1 MPKGNQ
7 KGGKKHKKGKKE
19 SFQEKQLIYKDP
31 KEDQEYAKVIKV
43 NGSGR
48 YNLFC
53 FDGKDRLGICAGNI
67 KRRVRLAINDI
78 VLIALWDFQDNKCSI
93 VHKYEE
99 DEVQKLKTQGEFPEN
114 VKLEEDNPFLD
125 DSENFFSY
133 DNPSDDEGGDKG
145 DNKESGPES
154 EEETIDIWDSEKDI
168 LDNKPTKL
176 AFRQNEG
183 TTLIDFDDI

>member
-31 KEDQEYAKVIKV
+31 KEDQEYAKVLKV

-78 VLIALWDFQDNKCSI
+78 VLVALWDFQDNKCSI

-99 DEVQKLKTQGEFPEN
+99 DEVHKLKTQGEFPEN

-125 DSENFFSY
+125 DSENLFSY
-133 DNPSDDEGGDKG
+133 DNPS
-145 DNKESGPES
+145 S
-154 EEETIDIWDSEKDI
+154 EEEDQKKEEKKDKKENDSSSGDEDFFIDVNDI
-168 LDNKPTKL
+168 
-176 AFRQNEG
+176 
-183 TTLIDFDDI
+183 

>member
-31 KEDQEYAKVIKV
+31 KEDQEYAKVTKV

-67 KRRVRLAINDI
+67 KRRVRLSINDI
-78 VLIALWDFQDNKCSI
+78 VLVALWDFQDNKCSI

-99 DEVQKLKTQGEFPEN
+99 DEVQKLKIQGEFPEN
-114 VKLEEDNPFLD
+114 IRLEEDNHIPISSSLGQKTSNIVSSFNINPLNNFKINYQHSLD
-125 DSENFFSY
+125 ENL
-133 DNPSDDEGGDKG
+133 DEY
-145 DNKESGPES
+145 
-154 EEETIDIWDSEKDI
+154 
-168 LDNKPTKL
+168 
-176 AFRQNEG
+176 F
-183 TTLIDFDDI
+183 

>member
-19 SFQEKQLIYKDP
+19 SFQEKQLIYKDL

-78 VLIALWDFQDNKCSI
+78 VLVALWDFQDNKCSI
-93 VHKYEE
+93 IHKYEE

-114 VKLEEDNPFLD
+114 IKLEEDNPFLD

-133 DNPSDDEGGDKG
+133 DNPSDDEGDKKEK
-145 DNKESGPES
+145 DKESDS
-154 EEETIDIWDSEKDI
+154 SSDEEDFFVDV
-168 LDNKPTKL
+168 
-176 AFRQNEG
+176 NE
-183 TTLIDFDDI
+183 I

>member
-31 KEDQEYAKVIKV
+31 KEDQEYAKVTKV

-48 YNLFC
+48 YQLFC

-67 KRRVRLAINDI
+67 KRKVRLSINDI
-78 VLIALWDFQDNKCSI
+78 VLVALWDFQDNKCSI

-99 DEVQKLKTQGEFPEN
+99 DEVQKLKIQGEFPEN
-114 VKLEEDNPFLD
+114 IKLGEDNPFLED
-125 DSENFFSY
+125 TENLFSY
-133 DNPSDDEGGDKG
+133 DNPSDEEE
-145 DNKESGPES
+145 KEEKKENES
-154 EEETIDIWDSEKDI
+154 EEEEEKEFVDVWNSEKDI

-176 AFRQNEG
+176 EFRHNEG

>member
-67 KRRVRLAINDI
+67 KRRVRLTINDI
-78 VLIALWDFQDNKCSI
+78 VLVALWDFQDNKCSI

-133 DNPSDDEGGDKG
+133 DNPSDDEG
-145 DNKESGPES
+145 DNKEKEK
-154 EEETIDIWDSEKDI
+154 EKDSSSGEE
-168 LDNKPTKL
+168 D
-176 AFRQNEG
+176 FF
-183 TTLIDFDDI
+183 IDVNDI

>member
-31 KEDQEYAKVIKV
+31 KEDQEYAKVVKV

-78 VLIALWDFQDNKCSI
+78 VLVALWDFQDNKCSI
-93 VHKYEE
+93 IHKYEE
-99 DEVQKLKTQGEFPEN
+99 DEVQKLKTQREFPEN
-114 VKLEEDNPFLD
+114 IKLEEDNPFLD
-125 DSENFFSY
+125 DSDNFFSY
-133 DNPSDDEGGDKG
+133 DNPS
-145 DNKESGPES
+145 S
-154 EEETIDIWDSEKDI
+154 EEEENKKEEKKEKNSSSDEEDFFVDVNDI
-168 LDNKPTKL
+168 
-176 AFRQNEG
+176 
-183 TTLIDFDDI
+183 

>member
-31 KEDQEYAKVIKV
+31 KEDQEYAKVLKV

-67 KRRVRLAINDI
+67 KRRVRLSINDI
-78 VLIALWDFQDNKCSI
+78 VLVALWDFQDNKCSI

-99 DEVQKLKTQGEFPEN
+99 DEVHKLKTQGEFPEN

-125 DSENFFSY
+125 DSENLFSY
-133 DNPSDDEGGDKG
+133 DNPS
-145 DNKESGPES
+145 S
-154 EEETIDIWDSEKDI
+154 EEEDQKKEEKKDKKENDSSSGDEDFFIDVNDI
-168 LDNKPTKL
+168 
-176 AFRQNEG
+176 
-183 TTLIDFDDI
+183 

>member
-67 KRRVRLAINDI
+67 KRKVRLAINDI
-78 VLIALWDFQDNKCSI
+78 VLIAMWDFQDNKCSI

-133 DNPSDDEGGDKG
+133 DNPSDDEG
-145 DNKESGPES
+145 DNKEKEK
-154 EEETIDIWDSEKDI
+154 EKDSSSGEE
-168 LDNKPTKL
+168 D
-176 AFRQNEG
+176 FF
-183 TTLIDFDDI
+183 IDVNDI

>member
-19 SFQEKQLIYKDP
+19 AFQEKQLIYKDP

-78 VLIALWDFQDNKCSI
+78 VLVALWDFQDNKCSI

-133 DNPSDDEGGDKG
+133 DNPSDDEG
-145 DNKESGPES
+145 DNKEKEK
-154 EEETIDIWDSEKDI
+154 EKDSSSG
-168 LDNKPTKL
+168 
-176 AFRQNEG
+176 EE
-183 TTLIDFDDI
+183 DFFVDVNDI

>member
-19 SFQEKQLIYKDP
+19 SFQEKKLIYKDP
-31 KEDQEYAKVIKV
+31 KEDQEYAKVLKV

-67 KRRVRLAINDI
+67 KRRVRLVLNDI
-78 VLIALWDFQDNKCSI
+78 VLVSLWDFQDNKCSI
-93 VHKYEE
+93 IHKYEN
-99 DEVQKLKTQGEFPEN
+99 DEVQKLKVQDEFPDN
-114 VKLEEDNPFLD
+114 IKLDEENPFLD

-133 DNPSDDEGGDKG
+133 DNPSDEEGDKTENKG
-145 DNKESGPES
+145 ETKGGTKGENKGENKGEKKKESGS
-154 EEETIDIWDSEKDI
+154 EEEEEDFFIDVNDI
-168 LDNKPTKL
+168 
-176 AFRQNEG
+176 
-183 TTLIDFDDI
+183 

>member
-78 VLIALWDFQDNKCSI
+78 VLVALWDFQDNKCSI

-133 DNPSDDEGGDKG
+133 DNPSDDEG
-145 DNKESGPES
+145 DNKEKEK
-154 EEETIDIWDSEKDI
+154 EKDSSSGEE
-168 LDNKPTKL
+168 D
-176 AFRQNEG
+176 FF
-183 TTLIDFDDI
+183 IDVDDI

>member
-1 MPKGNQ
+1 M
-7 KGGKKHKKGKKE
+7 
-19 SFQEKQLIYKDP
+19 
-31 KEDQEYAKVIKV
+31 

-78 VLIALWDFQDNKCSI
+78 VLVALWDFQDNKCSI

-114 VKLEEDNPFLD
+114 VRLEEDNPFLD
-125 DSENFFSY
+125 DVVIRFGISDNNEHYHVPLLISPWSY
-133 DNPSDDEGGDKG
+133 
-145 DNKESGPES
+145 
-154 EEETIDIWDSEKDI
+154 
-168 LDNKPTKL
+168 
-176 AFRQNEG
+176 
-183 TTLIDFDDI
+183 TTYRGS

>member
-7 KGGKKHKKGKKE
+7 KGGKKHKKGKKQ

-31 KEDQEYAKVIKV
+31 KEDQEYAKVLKV

-78 VLIALWDFQDNKCSI
+78 VLVALWDFQENKCSI

-99 DEVQKLKTQGEFPEN
+99 DEVHKLKSQNEFPEN
-114 VKLEEDNPFLD
+114 VRLDEENPFLD
-125 DSENFFSY
+125 DSENLFSY
-133 DNPSDDEGGDKG
+133 DNPSDEEDKKEEK
-145 DNKESGPES
+145 KESDS
-154 EEETIDIWDSEKDI
+154 DSEETIDIWDSEKDI
-168 LDNKPTKL
+168 LDNRPAKL
-176 AFRQNEG
+176 AFRHNEG

>member
-31 KEDQEYAKVIKV
+31 KEDQEYAKVMKV

-78 VLIALWDFQDNKCSI
+78 VLVALWDFQDNKCSI

-133 DNPSDDEGGDKG
+133 DNPSDDEG
-145 DNKESGPES
+145 DNKEKEK
-154 EEETIDIWDSEKDI
+154 EKDSSSGEE
-168 LDNKPTKL
+168 D
-176 AFRQNEG
+176 FF
-183 TTLIDFDDI
+183 IDVDDI

>member
-78 VLIALWDFQDNKCSI
+78 VLVALWDFQDNKCSI

-99 DEVQKLKTQGEFPEN
+99 DEVQKLKTQREFPEN
-114 VKLEEDNPFLD
+114 IKLEEDNQFLD
-125 DSENFFSY
+125 DSENLFSY
-133 DNPSDDEGGDKG
+133 DNPSDDEG
-145 DNKESGPES
+145 DNKEKEKEKESSSG
-154 EEETIDIWDSEKDI
+154 EEDFFVDVNDI
-168 LDNKPTKL
+168 
-176 AFRQNEG
+176 
-183 TTLIDFDDI
+183 

>member
-67 KRRVRLAINDI
+67 KRKVRLAINDI
-78 VLIALWDFQDNKCSI
+78 VLIAMWDFQDNKCSI

-114 VKLEEDNPFLD
+114 VKLEEDNSFLD

-133 DNPSDDEGGDKG
+133 DNPSDDEG
-145 DNKESGPES
+145 DNKEKEKEKESSSG
-154 EEETIDIWDSEKDI
+154 EEDFFVDVNDI
-168 LDNKPTKL
+168 
-176 AFRQNEG
+176 
-183 TTLIDFDDI
+183 

>member
-7 KGGKKHKKGKKE
+7 KGGKKHKRGKKE
-19 SFQEKQLIYKDP
+19 SFQEKKLIYKDP
-31 KEDQEYAKVIKV
+31 KEDQEYAKVMKV

-78 VLIALWDFQDNKCSI
+78 VLVALWDFQDNKCSI

-133 DNPSDDEGGDKG
+133 DNPSDDEG
-145 DNKESGPES
+145 DNKEKEK
-154 EEETIDIWDSEKDI
+154 EKDSSSGEE
-168 LDNKPTKL
+168 D
-176 AFRQNEG
+176 FF
-183 TTLIDFDDI
+183 IDVDDI

>member
-19 SFQEKQLIYKDP
+19 SFQEKKLIYKDP
-31 KEDQEYAKVIKV
+31 KEDQEYAKVMKV

-78 VLIALWDFQDNKCSI
+78 VLVALWDFQDNKCSI

-99 DEVQKLKTQGEFPEN
+99 DEVHKLKSQGEFPDN
-114 VKLEEDNPFLD
+114 IKLDEENPFLD
-125 DSENFFSY
+125 DSENLFSY
-133 DNPSDDEGGDKG
+133 DNPSDEEEGDKKEK
-145 DNKESGPES
+145 KESDSS
-154 EEETIDIWDSEKDI
+154 EEETIDIWDSEKNV
-168 LDNKPTKL
+168 LDDKPTKL
-176 AFRQNEG
+176 AFRHNEG
-183 TTLIDFDDI
+183 ATIIDLDDI

>member
-19 SFQEKQLIYKDP
+19 SFQEKKLIYKDP
-31 KEDQEYAKVIKV
+31 KEDQEYAKVMKV

-67 KRRVRLAINDI
+67 KRKVRLAINDI
-78 VLIALWDFQDNKCSI
+78 VLVALWDFQDNKCSI
-93 VHKYEE
+93 VHKYEQ
-99 DEVQKLKTQGEFPEN
+99 DEVQKLKTHGEFPEN
-114 VKLEEDNPFLD
+114 VKLEEDNPFTD

-133 DNPSDDEGGDKG
+133 DNPSDDEDKG
-145 DNKESGPES
+145 ENKEEKPKGGK
-154 EEETIDIWDSEKDI
+154 EEKEI
-168 LDNKPTKL
+168 LENKSTKL
-176 AFRQNEG
+176 AFRHNEE
-183 TTLIDFDDI
+183 TTIIDLDDI

>member
-7 KGGKKHKKGKKE
+7 KGGKKHKKGKKQ

-31 KEDQEYAKVIKV
+31 KEDQEYAKVMKV

-67 KRRVRLAINDI
+67 KRKVRLSINDI
-78 VLIALWDFQDNKCSI
+78 VLVALWDFQDNKCSI

-133 DNPSDDEGGDKG
+133 DNPSDDEEDK
-145 DNKESGPES
+145 KEDKK
-154 EEETIDIWDSEKDI
+154 EEKEKNSSSDEEDFFVDVNDI
-168 LDNKPTKL
+168 
-176 AFRQNEG
+176 
-183 TTLIDFDDI
+183 